1 MKKNILHIATLCAS
15 LASAGSALAA
25 SPAAAYTDVSAG
37 ASSQPL
43 ASTWPVAAEGRIEIG
58 NVRGRVT
65 VTGWDQ
71 PQVKL
76 EGSLGAGSTLAVSGG
91 VDRLSLRVKS
101 AESGLFGSNGPRHDS
116 VLILHV
122 PRNASLEVNVVSADA
137 SVAEMAGK
145 SLKVG
150 SVSGDLDLSSAA
162 PEIDVDSVSG
172 DVTVVAPSP
181 NLAARAHVQTVS
193 GEIRAK
199 GLAGRIKLETV
210 SGGVD
215 CACGAVRELNTGSV
229 SGDADI
235 DVAPAASARL
245 HLESMSGSIRL
256 QLPAALSAR
265 IDAATFSGS
274 IHSDFGAVQEKEY
287 GPGSSLK
294 AQIGAGDADIN
305 VQAFS
310 GDIQIRRH

>member
-1 MKKNILHIATLCAS
+1 MKIRIIHIAAMCTF
-15 LASAGSALAA
+15 LASAGAALAD
-25 SPAAAYTDVSAG
+25 PAAAYVDISAG
-37 ASSQPL
+37 AAAKPL
-43 ASTWPVAAEGRIEIG
+43 DSTWPIAADGRIEIG
-58 NVRGRVT
+58 NVRGKVT

-71 PQVKL
+71 PQAKL
-76 EGSLGAGSTLAVSGG
+76 EGTLGAGSTLVVSGAA
-91 VDRLSLRVKS
+91 DRLSLRVKS
-101 AESGLFGSNGPRHDS
+101 AESGWFGSDGPRHDS

-122 PRNASLEVNVVSADA
+122 PRRVALEVNVVSADA
-137 SVAEMAGK
+137 SVSDMAGK

-172 DVTVVAPSP
+172 DVRLDAPSP
-181 NLAARAHVQTVS
+181 NPAASAHVQTVS

-199 GLAGRIKLETV
+199 NLAGRIKLETV
-210 SGGVD
+210 SGGMD

-235 DVAPAASARL
+235 AVAPEASARL

-256 QLPAALSAR
+256 HLPAALSAR

-274 IHSDFGAVQEKEY
+274 IRSDFGSVQDKEY
-287 GPGSSLK
+287 GPGSNLK
-294 AQIGAGDADIN
+294 TQVGAGDADIS

-310 GDIQIRRH
+310 GDVRLRKQQ

>member
-15 LASAGSALAA
+15 LAGTGSALAA

-43 ASTWPVAAEGRIEIG
+43 ASTWPVAADGRIEIG

-181 NLAARAHVQTVS
+181 NPAARAHVQTVS